1 VAAERRGC
9 TELAEMSVPCAFA
22 GPVVSYGPMTLA
34 DETDALYGLQLDE
47 FTAAR
52 NELARRLRREGHREQ
67 ADEVA
72 ALRKPSLSAWAVNRL
87 ARDHRADVRALLEA
101 AEAIKEGRRDGVE
114 RFREAA
120 DVLVRAAREV
130 LSAAGRTPSDT
141 VLREVATTLRA
152 AAATEPDLLAA
163 GRLTHA
169 LESSGFAGAHSGVS
183 AKPVP
188 RRRDERAVVRPPVE
202 RAAVQR
208 ARRELAELRSTA
220 RKRRREAAAAAREA
234 QRAHDALDD
243 AERRVGE
250 AERRLAALRSPRATS

>member
-1 VAAERRGC
+1 
-9 TELAEMSVPCAFA
+9 
-22 GPVVSYGPMTLA
+22 MTVA
-34 DETDALYGLQLDE
+34 DETDALYGLPLDE

-52 NELARRLRREGHREQ
+52 NELARRLRREGRREQ

-114 RFREAA
+114 QLREAV

-130 LSAAGRTPSDT
+130 LSAAGRPPSDT
-141 VLREVATTLRA
+141 VLQEVATTLRA
-152 AAATEPDLLAA
+152 AAAAEPELLAA

-169 LESSGFAGAHSGVS
+169 RESSGFAEALAGVS
-183 AKPVP
+183 TKPVS
-188 RRRDERAVVRPPVE
+188 RRRDERPVVRPSVD
-202 RAAVQR
+202 RAAVEK

-220 RKRRREAAAAAREA
+220 RERRREAAAADRQA

-243 AERRVGE
+243 AERRVDE
-250 AERRLAALRSPRATS
+250 AERRLAALQSPRATS